1 MPSGRRTW
9 RRRPLSGPWSTN
21 PTTRGGGCS
30 SWRRTWRGTRRGA
43 RLGSGGTSRCSRP
56 SRRRAGR
63 LPMRR
68 WRSRATGRASGLR
81 STSFRRATARCCYY
95 GIRDYHTKRSP
106 RRPDWR
112 AARSARR
119 SRGRAGGWC
128 RFTKPESQ
136 VSMSHVDDGT
146 LHTYLDGELAPA
158 EARGVDAHLAQC
170 PACRE
175 RLEQERA
182 LITRAGE
189 LLALAAPP
197 DRELPPF
204 RAGDVKP
211 PTRLWWRVRLPLA
224 WAATIVLA
232 LGIGTYLGRGVEQG
246 RRAETAADTAPAR
259 LRALEAPISADTVWL
274 ESRAER
280 RGTARTP
287 PAAPAAPAPAA
298 RRETDGFAQERKA
311 QVAVIRRDTALSAA
325 TPAPVPAPAPQ
336 AAFVMVDGALV
347 EKASP
352 ISLDSA
358 RALLGADPLAVPGAP
373 IRTMY
378 RAREIGYSAVVI
390 VEQALDSSTVIE
402 VVNGRRSPLALD
414 AVVVAGAAAPVA
426 QADSVRE
433 RAPLGRAR
441 IADSLA
447 AAPAAKAAARLE
459 RYETQ
464 NRGLRRL
471 GDLEVRVSGP
481 LPSDSLGKLLQLVQP
496 VKP

>member
-1 MPSGRRTW
+1 M
-9 RRRPLSGPWSTN
+9 
-21 PTTRGGGCS
+21 
-30 SWRRTWRGTRRGA
+30 RGA
-43 RLGSGGTSRCSRP
+43 RRVSDDTSRSSPP
-56 SRRRAGR
+56 SRRRAR
-63 LPMRR
+63 SPPMRPS
-68 WRSRATGRASGLR
+68 RSRATARASGPR
-81 STSFRRATARCCYY
+81 SMSSRRVTGRCSCC
-95 GIRDYHTKRSP
+95 GTRDYRTRKSP
-106 RRPDWR
+106 PRPDWR
-112 AARSARR
+112 AARSGQRY
-119 SRGRAGGWC
+119 RGRAGGWC
-128 RFTKPESQ
+128 KPTRRERQ

-146 LHTYLDGELAPA
+146 LHAYLDGELSPA
-158 EARGVDAHLAQC
+158 EVQGVDAHLAQC
-170 PACRE
+170 PACRG
-175 RLEQERA
+175 RLDEERA

-211 PTRLWWRVRLPLA
+211 LTRLWWKVRLPLA
-224 WAATIVLA
+224 WAATVAIA
-232 LGIGTYLGRGVEQG
+232 LGIGTYLGRGVEQVPQAPTASDTQP
-246 RRAETAADTAPAR
+246 AE
-259 LRALEAPISADTVWL
+259 LRALQAPISADTVWL

-280 RGTARTP
+280 RGAARTP
-287 PAAPAAPAPAA
+287 RAAPAAPAPAA
-298 RRETDGFAQERKA
+298 RRET

-325 TPAPVPAPAPQ
+325 APAPVPAPAPAPQ

-414 AVVVAGAAAPVA
+414 AVVVTGAAAPVA
-426 QADSVRE
+426 QADSVSVRE

-447 AAPAAKAAARLE
+447 PGPAAKAAARLE

-481 LPSDSLGKLLQLVQP
+481 LPSDSLQKLLRVVQP